1 MKIDEK
7 IFLKQKFDNELPDQ
21 YSKDLIHL
29 HTLLMEMRRL
39 YTAIEIIK
47 IVKYEID
54 YRAKNKIKKR
64 YLAISHILYESLI
77 YRIILGI
84 TKIFSDRE
92 KRGINK
98 YINIVRYRYY
108 DKNVQG
114 ILENIETNI
123 QKHINSINEIIV
135 YRDKL
140 FGHLDKDMTF
150 AAERI
155 DITLVFYYIEPFEL
169 REIFLETINLYN
181 YLFDDNFKSGI
192 DVIKKESIIKQ
203 FFED

>member
-7 IFLKQKFDNELPDQ
+7 IFLKQKFDDELPDQ

-29 HTLLMEMRRL
+29 YTLLLEMERL
-39 YTAIEIIK
+39 YTSIEIVK
-47 IVKYEID
+47 IINAEWEF
-54 YRAKNKIKKR
+54 RLENKLKLEYSITR
-64 YLAISHILYESLI
+64 NVLYESLI

-98 YINIVRYRYY
+98 YINIARYRYY

-181 YLFDDNFKSGI
+181 YLFDDNFKSEI